1 MSVPPSGPRRPDGP
15 SRVDMEVTRNQSQLF
30 RAECRRTITEMDT
43 ACRRMQSDDTKHLDQ
58 RVRDIQFLRKN
69 LEWKLEEITE
79 EVDVL
84 LEMSSRLAKALEVC
98 RETLRVTVV
107 CLDERSVL
115 ECAAASESFSH
126 TLNQA
131 GSPNLQ
137 LQQSSHIHS
146 SPPPSVACRTRRPP
160 SERRHDHVDG
170 ELLQEREVCEAAGL
184 LLQGAGERI
193 AEQIRLNRSVLQ
205 LLEQDVED
213 KRRAEDVDNSCASM
227 TSRCTGEG
235 PSSFLPSVVV
245 TPEQWE
251 NTSAINLAHAEQQ
264 KADSLHLR
272 ALAESVLERTATDL
286 DERVRTAT
294 TALQRNVSEL
304 QAARSQMGE
313 ELAQVLSELASQ
325 QRTSADLLGAIAENE
340 GELRLARARLAVRRQ
355 RPSKERCHDPA
366 QSLLLAEVQQLHAHI
381 HKLREARLQSEDEQR
396 ALVRCQRELQENLE
410 VKASSLH
417 IDEVVCARHREPGAI
432 HRF

>member
-107 CLDERSVL
+107 CLDE
-115 ECAAASESFSH
+115 
-126 TLNQA
+126 
-131 GSPNLQ
+131 
-137 LQQSSHIHS
+137 
-146 SPPPSVACRTRRPP
+146 RTRRPP